1 MDSDYYCCH
10 GEDVSRCLVTLRID
24 GKHTHACVTHNAS
37 QTACVA
43 KTTTQVCGF
52 CTLCECICLFS
63 SVFRHVHLSVCVF

>member
-43 KTTTQVCGF
+43 KTTTQVCGVVF
-52 CTLCECICLFS
+52 AHCV
-63 SVFRHVHLSVCVF
+63 SVSVCFHLYSGMYT